1 MARTGVRYRERK
13 ASERS
18 SDPRAADAMDPHVQV
33 KIDPSTNAKFYFNT
47 RTKKS
52 GWHLHEV
59 SDTHA
64 AREHVVAKVAR
75 ERPAKVAAAHVSGAS
90 ALHPDVQ
97 IKVDPN
103 TNARFYYN
111 KKTKKSGWH

>member
-1 MARTGVRYRERK
+1 
-13 ASERS
+13 
-18 SDPRAADAMDPHVQV
+18 MDPHVQV

-75 ERPAKVAAAHVSGAS
+75 ERPAVRPERAQASSIALEGKGKAAA
-90 ALHPDVQ
+90 
-97 IKVDPN
+97 
-103 TNARFYYN
+103 
-111 KKTKKSGWH
+111 

>member
-1 MARTGVRYRERK
+1 
-13 ASERS
+13 
-18 SDPRAADAMDPHVQV
+18 MDSHIQV

-47 RTKKS
+47 LTKKS

-59 SDTHA
+59 TDAHA
-64 AREHVVAKVAR
+64 AREHIVAKVAR
-75 ERPAKVAAAHVSGAS
+75 QRPAKVAAAHRAGTS

-103 TNARFYYN
+103 TNARFYSHSQSYA
-111 KKTKKSGWH
+111 SS